1 VSWPIYRSVSV
12 QLEVIADIV
21 SPYAGF
27 AATLAAPDHNTG
39 DNNDDD
45 QKTKSHRKSDDQPEV
60 FQFRRYV
67 VNTRAPVTGVAD
79 RQLQRKTTIAL
90 HSTTATAS
98 HNLHIT
104 LKLGLQF

>member
-21 SPYAGF
+21 SPSAGF

-45 QKTKSHRKSDDQPEV
+45 QKTKSHRKSDDQLEV
-60 FQFRRYV
+60 FQFRRNV
-67 VNTRAPVTGVAD
+67 ANTRAPVTGVAD

-90 HSTTATAS
+90 HSTMATAAS
-98 HNLHIT
+98 HIT
-104 LKLGLQF
+104 FTLQ